1 MPALKGEIPCNL
13 FQSLSIAR
21 TRNIDLKI
29 RSITIKH
36 IILHIQSFKIL
47 ISSLSKYYYII
58 NSTLIITLM
67 LL

>member
-47 ISSLSKYYYII
+47 LY
-58 NSTLIITLM
+58 N
-67 LL
+67 